1 MKASEIRDLT
11 LDEIE
16 EKLLDTKKELFN
28 LRVQDSLGQ
37 AEQPLRIRE
46 LRRDVARILT
56 IKSELEKQQEP
67 QS

>member
-11 LDEIE
+11 LEEIE
-16 EKLLDTKKELFN
+16 EKLLDTRKELFN

-37 AEQPLRIRE
+37 ADQPLRIRE

-56 IKSELEKQQEP
+56 IKSELEKKQEP
-67 QS
+67 QA